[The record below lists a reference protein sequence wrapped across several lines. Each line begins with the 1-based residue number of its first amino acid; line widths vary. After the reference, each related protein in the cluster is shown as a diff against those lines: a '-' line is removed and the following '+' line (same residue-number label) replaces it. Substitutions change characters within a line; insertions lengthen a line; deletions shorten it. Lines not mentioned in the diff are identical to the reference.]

1 MTSNEEITSGLEAW
15 QKAKAK
21 SQAYKEFS
29 DLVVKYDEKVT
40 RQLNEAVSKY
50 NRIKK
55 HGTNPDAMYKAMDEM
70 TTMKYKALEARNL
83 SLEILQR
90 SIDAIKD
97 EERVHGEF
105 NEMAMKALQEEDEL
119 NK

>member
-1 MTSNEEITSGLEAW
+1 MEKEDITTGLEAW

-29 DLVVKYDEKVT
+29 DIVVKYDEKVS
-40 RQLNEAVSKY
+40 RQLNETISKY
-50 NRIKK
+50 NRIKQ
-55 HGTNPDAMYKAMDEM
+55 HGTNQTALYNAMDEM
-70 TTMKYKALEARNL
+70 TILKYKALEVRNL

-97 EERVHGEF
+97 EEKVHGEF
-105 NEMAMKALQEEDEL
+105 NEMAMKALQEDDES
-119 NK
+119 K